1 MPGPIDSHLSSLAG
15 TRMDGPT
22 ETDIAMPTE
31 AERARIQQCMVDH
44 LPKDNKAR
52 VLALL
57 PEVLRFKVD
66 LCAAISLF
74 RGDEFVRT
82 CASSGED
89 FLFVMI
95 QSTDK
100 LHRMQMLPFLERIAV
115 HLQFRFG
122 LDINHAD
129 LRLSLAGNEYIFLWL
144 TVSWTW
150 F

>member
-1 MPGPIDSHLSSLAG
+1 MQVLAW
-15 TRMDGPT
+15 M
-22 ETDIAMPTE
+22 ALL
-31 AERARIQQCMVDH
+31 VDH
-44 LPKDNKAR
+44 LPRENKTR

-66 LCAAISLF
+66 LRAAISLF
-74 RGDEFVRT
+74 RGEEFVRAR
-82 CASSGED
+82 ASSGED

-95 QSTDK
+95 QSTDT

-129 LRLSLAGNEYIFLWL
+129 LRLSLAGNEFIPMASSVLDLVFVVPLVLHFHPSLL
-144 TVSWTW
+144 TLSRLGERLL
-150 F
+150 

>member
-1 MPGPIDSHLSSLAG
+1 
-15 TRMDGPT
+15 MDGPT

-66 LCAAISLF
+66 LRAAISLF

-89 FLFVMI
+89 FLFAMI

-100 LHRMQMLPFLERIAV
+100 LHRIQMLHGPAAEGCWRM
-115 HLQFRFG
+115 
-122 LDINHAD
+122 
-129 LRLSLAGNEYIFLWL
+129 LRTAPARVGGSSAPH
-144 TVSWTW
+144 
-150 F
+150 